1 MENETQTIVETP
13 IAIEQPKNDAP
24 KVVRSTVKKYFA
36 PITKVFTPN
45 KRVDRT
51 TTWTI
56 LIMWIVGTLL
66 IWTTSKSHLL
76 PSPLQLI
83 EGGRKMFVEYG
94 LMRDLI
100 TSLFLVLKAMFYA
113 IVICYALATISTL
126 EFFRP
131 VASFFS
137 KSRFL
142 TTVGL
147 SVVFAQLTPDTTS
160 QKTALLVFSVTVF
173 LVTSFLSIIMD
184 IKREE
189 YDYAKTLKMS
199 NWKAFY
205 EVVILGKSDLF
216 IDAIR
221 QNFAIAWMMLP
232 MVENF
237 CRVDGGIGIVLT
249 DQNKYF
255 HLDAV
260 YAIQIVVLVM
270 GIGLD
275 WLFGFIKGIVRPDTL
290 LTLNR
295 K

>member
-1 MENETQTIVETP
+1 MENENIITKPIETP
-13 IAIEQPKNDAP
+13 IADTAP
-24 KVVRSTVKKYFA
+24 KVVKNTVNKYFA
-36 PITKVFTPN
+36 PIAKLFTPN
-45 KRVDRT
+45 KRVDNT

-56 LIMWIVGTLL
+56 LVMWIVGTLL
-66 IWTTSKSHLL
+66 IWTTSDSHLL
-76 PSPLQLI
+76 PSPLALL
-83 EGGRKMFVEYG
+83 EGGRRMFVEYD
-94 LMRDLI
+94 LTRDLL
-100 TSLFLVLKAMFYA
+100 TSLFLVMKAMIYA
-113 IVICYALATISTL
+113 ILICYALATISTL

-131 VASFFS
+131 IANFFS
-137 KSRFL
+137 KSRFV

-147 SVVFAQLTPDTTS
+147 SVLFVQITPDTTS

-184 IKREE
+184 IKKDE

-205 EVVILGKSDLF
+205 EIIILGKSDLF

-232 MVENF
+232 LVENF

-255 HLDAV
+255 HMDAV
-260 YAIQIVVLVM
+260 YAIQIVVLFM
-270 GIGLD
+270 GICLD
-275 WLFGFIKGIVRPDTL
+275 WFFGFIKGIVRPDTL